1 MGWRAHVDS
10 EVITTSERLLDVTG
24 LRTVFRSSRGLVHA
38 VNGVSFQVDAG
49 EVVGVVGESGCGKS
63 ATALSVMRLIPN
75 PPGHIAAGSVRY
87 KGRDLLTLGDRAMR
101 DLRGKEISMI
111 FQDPMTSL
119 NPMLR
124 IRRQMTEGIR
134 LHMGLSKQAA
144 LERAIEMLRLVGIP
158 SAERRIHDYPH
169 QLSGGMR
176 QRVVIAI
183 ALSCNPSLVLADEP
197 TTALDV
203 TIQAQILELLRRTMR
218 ERNAAVMLITHD
230 LGVVAGMCDRVL
242 VMYAG
247 SIVEEATRREIF
259 YNPRHP
265 YTLGLLR
272 SVPRLDRVRAERL
285 PQIEGLPP
293 DLARLPQGCPFQAR
307 CPFVTEVCRQEMP
320 PLRAVDANH
329 RVACH
334 HEVRR
339 ADVA

>member
-1 MGWRAHVDS
+1 
-10 EVITTSERLLDVTG
+10 VITTSERLLDVVG

-75 PPGHIAAGSVRY
+75 PPGQIAAGSVRF
-87 KGRDLLTLGDRAMR
+87 KGRDLLALGDRAMR

-134 LHMGLSKQAA
+134 LHMGLNKQAA
-144 LERAIEMLRLVGIP
+144 LERAVEMLRLVGIP
-158 SAERRIHDYPH
+158 SAEHRIHDYPH

-183 ALSCNPSLVLADEP
+183 ALSCDPSLVLADEP

-320 PLRAVDANH
+320 PLRAVDSNH